1 VDAAPLDGIEQ
12 LYALE
17 KCIGRGA
24 FGEVYR
30 GSVRATGQPVAIKRM
45 LHRVEDPLVVERFDR
60 EARLLA
66 RVDSP
71 YVVRYVDHGTDREG
85 RPCLVIEW
93 LEGVDLAA
101 QQNTTPLSAAE
112 ILQIVQQAAMG
123 LDALHRAGI
132 VHRDVK
138 PSNFFLER
146 TAAGPRVKL
155 LDLGIAR
162 DRTEVALTLE
172 GDLIGTPSYMSP
184 EQARGEGA
192 IGPASDVFSLGVVT
206 YELLSGRRPFAGQ
219 DPFAVLAKIV
229 LEDPPRLGSVVQ
241 KIPPALDAIVARA
254 LAKNPI
260 DRFATARAFADAIAA
275 LPPFEGWTA
284 AIRDEVPTAQLRS
297 LSRGMPIE
305 RRVVT
310 AIFAGFSG
318 AAVADEAM
326 EQFEQVVA
334 RHGGTAHRTLG
345 RRMVA
350 VFGVARSSGDE
361 AVRAARAALATRAKL
376 PAVRLSVA
384 TGRAMAGNAGLS
396 GDAIDRGARDVDRA
410 GIEIRIDDA
419 TARLL
424 AADFVVEPHEGRTVL
439 RTERAASN
447 EAPPRLL
454 GRETPLVGR
463 DREMELLEDVTA
475 RAIADRRASAIVLTG
490 PPGIGKSRLR
500 FEALARVHREH
511 PTARTWIVRG
521 DPMLGETPLGALSRA
536 LRIEARVDNESDPKV
551 QQGLVRAFAA
561 RIGLA
566 GRAAILGELMRVEF
580 DTRKEPELAAAR
592 SDPGSLRAQLR
603 EVFTAVLASWARTS
617 PVVLA
622 IDDLQWLDRATLD
635 AIAWALD
642 ALSDEPLVVMAFG
655 RPESREIFPDLWSAA
670 SPQFAEIGPLTDR
683 ASEAL
688 VRAILGGESDA
699 AVVRSLV
706 SRGMGNPLFLEELLR
721 ARANG
726 EDGELPIAIQ
736 AAFQIRLDALA
747 VATKR
752 IALVASVFGMAV
764 WREAL
769 QAIAPEIAA
778 DVALGAL
785 VHAEILAERP
795 RSRFAQAREYTFRHS
810 LLRDAAYSMLSPDEL
825 GNLHRAAALWLG
837 SAGERD
843 DGLLAR
849 HFELG
854 GDRAR
859 AAEHYLAAARRAA
872 RESSYEIALAHA
884 RRGITL
890 AADDEVSAGL
900 HLVAATVCHPL
911 GHYADAIEH
920 GERALALTHDAALRL
935 ELVATRGLTLRRVGR
950 PEQARDELVAAIRET
965 EAHAHEAN
973 VRRARSAAI
982 LELAWNDHSNGYHR
996 DAITRARTLLADMTH
1011 DEPGFESLVLSA
1023 HHVLGRSQHGAGLL
1037 EDALAS
1043 HRAAVERAT
1052 ALGHRWRGEGARYGL
1067 GQVLLALGQNSEAKH
1082 VLETAARNARALALP
1097 STEGY
1102 ALFYLGWS
1110 LARLGRSDEAR
1121 RCEREAAAIGASLHA
1136 PALEG
1141 AARAMGALFAYEA
1154 GDEAETVQL
1163 VNTVFDLPGVTP
1175 AWYALAEG
1183 VAACVAA
1190 ARGEVSD
1197 AEARIDAV
1205 LARLDLAVARED
1217 IDAMTE
1223 ALVIRALHGIGAD
1236 ARAEARRAAAVARLE
1251 SQVALVANP
1260 ALQHAMRDGIPE
1272 HRALVEG

>member
-1 VDAAPLDGIEQ
+1 VDPGPSDGIEQ

-30 GSVRATGQPVAIKRM
+30 GVIRATGEPVAIKRM
-45 LHRVEDPLVVERFDR
+45 LRRVEDPLVVERFDR

-66 RVDSP
+66 RVESP
-71 YVVRYVDHGTDREG
+71 FVVRYVDHGTDREG

-93 LEGVDLAA
+93 LEGVDLQE
-101 QQNTTPLSAAE
+101 QQNAEPLTAAE

-138 PSNFFLER
+138 PSNFFLVR
-146 TAAGPRVKL
+146 TPEGPRVKL

-162 DRTEVALTLE
+162 DRSEVALTLE

-184 EQARGEGA
+184 EQARGEGTV
-192 IGPASDVFSLGVVT
+192 GPASDVFSLGVVT

-241 KIPPALDAIVARA
+241 KIPNALDQIVARA
-254 LAKNPI
+254 LAKNPM
-260 DRFATARAFADAIAA
+260 DRYPTARAYADAIAA

-284 AIRDEVPTAQLRS
+284 SLREEVPTAQLRS
-297 LSRGMPIE
+297 LSRAAPTE

-326 EQFEQVVA
+326 VEFEQIVA

-361 AVRAARAALATRAKL
+361 AVRAARAALATHTRLAG
-376 PAVRLSVA
+376 VRLSVA
-384 TGRAMAGNAGLS
+384 TGRAMAGTAGLS
-396 GDAIDRGARDVDRA
+396 GDAIDRGARDVDRS
-410 GIEIRIDDA
+410 GIDIRIDDA

-424 AADFVVEPHEGRTVL
+424 AADFVVETAAGLSML
-439 RTERAASN
+439 RAERPASN

-475 RAIADRRASAIVLTG
+475 RVVTESRAAAIVLTG

-500 FEALARVHREH
+500 FEALARARRDH

-536 LRIEARVDNESDPKV
+536 LRIDAGVDSENDPGR
-551 QQGLVRAFAA
+551 QQQLVRAFAK
-561 RIGLA
+561 RIGLG

-580 DTRKEPELAAAR
+580 DARQEPELAAAR
-592 SDPGSLRAQLR
+592 SDPGSMRAQLR
-603 EVFTAVLASWARTS
+603 EVFTAVIEAWARTS

-642 ALSDEPLVVMAFG
+642 ALSDKQLLVTAFG

-683 ASEAL
+683 AAETL
-688 VRAILGGESDA
+688 VRAILGSDSDP
-699 AVVRSLV
+699 AVVRALV

-721 ARANG
+721 ARAIG
-726 EDGELPIAIQ
+726 DDSELPIAIQ

-752 IALVASVFGMAV
+752 TALVASVFGMAV

-769 QAIAPEIAA
+769 HATAPEIAA
-778 DVALGAL
+778 DVALAAL

-795 RSRFAQAREYTFRHS
+795 RSRFARAREYTFRHS

-825 GNLHRAAALWLG
+825 GSLHRAAAFWLE

-854 GDRAR
+854 GERAR
-859 AAEHYLAAARRAA
+859 AA
-872 RESSYEIALAHA
+872 
-884 RRGITL
+884 
-890 AADDEVSAGL
+890 
-900 HLVAATVCHPL
+900 
-911 GHYADAIEH
+911 
-920 GERALALTHDAALRL
+920 
-935 ELVATRGLTLRRVGR
+935 
-950 PEQARDELVAAIRET
+950 
-965 EAHAHEAN
+965 
-973 VRRARSAAI
+973 
-982 LELAWNDHSNGYHR
+982 
-996 DAITRARTLLADMTH
+996 
-1011 DEPGFESLVLSA
+1011 
-1023 HHVLGRSQHGAGLL
+1023 HH
-1037 EDALAS
+1037 
-1043 HRAAVERAT
+1043 
-1052 ALGHRWRGEGARYGL
+1052 
-1067 GQVLLALGQNSEAKH
+1067 
-1082 VLETAARNARALALP
+1082 
-1097 STEGY
+1097 
-1102 ALFYLGWS
+1102 
-1110 LARLGRSDEAR
+1110 
-1121 RCEREAAAIGASLHA
+1121 
-1136 PALEG
+1136 
-1141 AARAMGALFAYEA
+1141 
-1154 GDEAETVQL
+1154 
-1163 VNTVFDLPGVTP
+1163 
-1175 AWYALAEG
+1175 
-1183 VAACVAA
+1183 
-1190 ARGEVSD
+1190 
-1197 AEARIDAV
+1197 
-1205 LARLDLAVARED
+1205 
-1217 IDAMTE
+1217 
-1223 ALVIRALHGIGAD
+1223 
-1236 ARAEARRAAAVARLE
+1236 
-1251 SQVALVANP
+1251 
-1260 ALQHAMRDGIPE
+1260 
-1272 HRALVEG
+1272 